1 MKFYIIRHGETD
13 WNNMGKI
20 QGRID
25 NPLNPT
31 GQGQAASISP
41 FFQTIMPT
49 HLVSSSLSRAKET
62 LQIISENCNWTLER
76 TIDDSFIEREF
87 GALEACDV
95 NAFNE
100 VSDFTQVTNYEQ
112 DETIEARSV
121 AGLTKYTENDNNI
134 VVIASHSHAIR
145 SIMINLF
152 PEKFAWD
159 LSSRLKNCA
168 IVELE
173 YTDGQYKFIGIH

>member
-25 NPLNPT
+25 NPLNTT
-31 GQGQAASISP
+31 GKGQAASISP
-41 FFQTIMPT
+41 FFQTITPT
-49 HLVSSSLSRAKET
+49 HLVSSSLTRAKET
-62 LQIISENCNWTLER
+62 LQIISEQQGWTLER

-95 NAFNE
+95 KAFNE
-100 VSDFTQVTNYEQ
+100 VDDFTQIENYEQ
-112 DETIEARSV
+112 DEVIEARSV
-121 AGLTKYTENDNNI
+121 SGLTKYTENDDNI
-134 VVIASHSHAIR
+134 VIIASHSHAIR

-152 PEKFAWD
+152 PQKFAWD

-173 YTDGQYKFIGIH
+173 YTNNQYKFIGIH